1 MEPGRLKTTASRRQ
15 PSRRYQPYPCSSSSS
30 SAGSSS
36 SVHFG
41 PYSAATN
48 FKNEE
53 DCRELVTMQHLG
65 FPGAALPTALHAH
78 IAGPA
83 GIRTS
88 HLVVSTGLPT
98 LCDSRCHVCFSS
110 GENSFSICASE
121 VIVI

>member
-1 MEPGRLKTTASRRQ
+1 MEPERLKTTASRRR

-41 PYSAATN
+41 PFGAAPN
-48 FKNEE
+48 FKNGD

-78 IAGPA
+78 AGPA
-83 GIRTS
+83 GISTS

-98 LCDSRCHVCFSS
+98 L
-110 GENSFSICASE
+110 
-121 VIVI
+121 